1 MQELCKFPTIAVT
14 VRLQS
19 SVSLLSDVV
28 FGALLDLI
36 SLCSLLIWQK
46 YLSLQRIG
54 FEIFLKA
61 IAFGS
66 VDQIPT
72 DLS

>member
-36 SLCSLLIWQK
+36 SLCSLLI
-46 YLSLQRIG
+46 
-54 FEIFLKA
+54 
-61 IAFGS
+61 
-66 VDQIPT
+66 
-72 DLS
+72 